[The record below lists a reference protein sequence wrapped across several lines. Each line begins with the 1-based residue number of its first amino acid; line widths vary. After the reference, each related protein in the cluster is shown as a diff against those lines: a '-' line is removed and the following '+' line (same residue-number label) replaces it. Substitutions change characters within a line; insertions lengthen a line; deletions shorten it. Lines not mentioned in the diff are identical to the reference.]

1 MIYALYEC
9 DAWKSYASMTPVVFS
24 TKWKDITEAVK
35 RNLKMGHFSF
45 DGLEEDLNKGFSE
58 GLVYD
63 LNTRLENAFVS
74 YSENGQDCGGV
85 F

>member
-9 DAWKSYASMTPVVFS
+9 DAFKSYSSMVPVVFS
-24 TKWKDITEAVK
+24 TRWEHIKKAIK
-35 RNLKMGHFSF
+35 RNLKKGYFLF
-45 DGLEEDLNKGFSE
+45 DGLEEDLSKPFSKDF
-58 GLVYD
+58 VYD

-74 YSENGQDCGGV
+74 YYENGQDCGGV